1 MPNVIE
7 SVADAVL
14 AEVAAQSWALEFTSE
29 WSYADWELPL
39 EEVTDLRLDVV
50 PWPELPVEL
59 DDRNSLSNEVSLD
72 LILRQ
77 RFGGQ
82 DLDQEK
88 AGRVKRDLVTARV
101 AQLLELNRHFTI
113 DRFASFDSAVWT
125 GTRIKTLYFPSHL
138 RTKQQY
144 TGIVRLTFEANEDL

>member
-7 SVADAVL
+7 SVAEALL
-14 AEVAAQSWALEFTSE
+14 AEVAAQSWTLDFTSE

-39 EEVTDLRLDVV
+39 EEVSALRLDVV
-50 PWPELPVEL
+50 PWPELPVDL

-72 LILRQ
+72 LVLRQ

-82 DLDQEK
+82 ALDQEK
-88 AGRVKRDLVTARV
+88 EGRVKRDLVTARV
-101 AQLLELNRHFTI
+101 AQLLDLNRYFTK
-113 DRFASFDSAVWT
+113 DRFATFDSAVWT
-125 GTRIKTLYFPSHL
+125 GTRIKTLYLPSHL

-144 TGIVRLTFEANEDL
+144 TGIVRLTFESNEE